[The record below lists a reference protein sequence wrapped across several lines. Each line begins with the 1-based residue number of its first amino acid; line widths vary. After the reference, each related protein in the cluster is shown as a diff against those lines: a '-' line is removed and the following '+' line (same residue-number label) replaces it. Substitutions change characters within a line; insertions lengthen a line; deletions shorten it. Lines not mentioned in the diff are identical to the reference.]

1 MHSGDLEVTVEF
13 LIELD
18 KLIQLIESPIF
29 AGSYTP
35 ICCKIK
41 IIIKYFFPTRLA
53 PAIVRIST
61 TVGTIA
67 VWNFDANASNRC
79 IPYS

>member
-1 MHSGDLEVTVEF
+1 VEF

-29 AGSYTP
+29 AGV
-35 ICCKIK
+35 
-41 IIIKYFFPTRLA
+41 FFMNFDVALVFDNLVFYVTRHA
-53 PAIVRIST
+53 PSIVRIAA

-67 VWNFDANASNRC
+67 VWNINANASDRC
-79 IPYS
+79 IPYSKEKTKLHS